1 MMRNRDG
8 RVRLG
13 CLLVL
18 VVVSA
23 TTYFVWNAGE
33 VWMRYYQYQ
42 DAMKQEARFAAR
54 NSDAVIRTRLIAKA
68 DSLGLPEAARR
79 IRIRRT
85 RHTVYIWADYTETV
99 ELPLF
104 VREFEFSPHAERA
117 F

>member
-1 MMRNRDG
+1 MRNREG
-8 RVRLG
+8 KVRLG

-18 VVVSA
+18 LIASA
-23 TTYFVWNAGE
+23 TAYFVWNAGE
-33 VWMRYYQYQ
+33 VWLRYYRYQ

-54 NSDAVIRTRLIAKA
+54 NSDGVIRARLIAKA

-79 IRIRRT
+79 VRIRRT
-85 RHTVYIWADYTETV
+85 RQSVYIWANYTETV